1 MRYKKLGDWS
11 KVTSSLLELYGPIK
25 KATVGRWVRAARGIT
40 DEVLQ
45 ELKNMPDLKG
55 ALLWGNPYIIYNAS
69 QARSQ
74 LTPAYAVKA
83 LVVLKERLASSES
96 MTAVAFQDSICQ
108 PMKIVE
114 VWQNLMKKRYGS
126 VATGSAAL
134 DRLVASLTQWVGLQ
148 TVSRCAQTRVV
159 LHGERES

>member
-1 MRYKKLGDWS
+1 MRSCG
-11 KVTSSLLELYGPIK
+11 T
-25 KATVGRWVRAARGIT
+25 T
-40 DEVLQ
+40 
-45 ELKNMPDLKG
+45 
-55 ALLWGNPYIIYNAS
+55 PYIIYTAA

-74 LTPAYAVKA
+74 LTPAYGAKA
-83 LVVLKERLASSES
+83 LVVLKERFASSES
-96 MTAVAFQDSICQ
+96 MSAATFQDSSCK

-148 TVSRCAQTRVV
+148 TVSHCAIFHHHTY
-159 LHGERES
+159 